1 MLVSLTGLADQ
12 LKLVSMSRFTNLLEV
27 GKSYDRKVLSRLWGL
42 AGFQAIGRGVFT
54 PKGEGQIFLF
64 VTRERL
70 GWMTPYENFL
80 DGDLLFWDGEKG
92 HGSDDRIANASKNGE
107 EIHLFYRDH
116 RPTPFTYHGKVV
128 LVRCSRFTDRP
139 SEFVFNVVAIAAELV
154 SSESM
159 QLAEEPA
166 DYAVISEAGMNSID
180 RAVTTKSRGIAQ
192 RLFRGNL
199 LRLWQGACA
208 VTSVQE
214 PRVLRS
220 SHIKPWADSNVREKV
235 DHFNGLLLVPNLD
248 ALFNEK
254 LISFR
259 NDGRIL
265 VSSDWRANDKRR
277 MHITP
282 DLHLRTVHPESWPYL
297 EFHRDIMFKR

>member
-1 MLVSLTGLADQ
+1 
-12 LKLVSMSRFTNLLEV
+12 MSRFSEPLEI
-27 GKSYDRKVLSRLWGL
+27 GKGYDRKVLAQLWGL

-54 PKGEGQIFLF
+54 PKGVGQIFLF

-70 GWMTPYENFL
+70 GWMTPYKNFL

-92 HGSDDRIANASKNGE
+92 HGSDDRISTASRNGE

-116 RPTPFTYHGKVV
+116 RLTPFIYHGKVV
-128 LVRCSRFTDRP
+128 MVRSNRYTDRP
-139 SEFVFNVVAIAAELV
+139 SEFVFNVVAIAAEV
-154 SSESM
+154 APAESM

-180 RAVTTKSRGIAQ
+180 CAVTTKSRGIAQ

-199 LRLWQGACA
+199 LRLWQGSCA
-208 VTSVQE
+208 VTNVQE

-220 SHIKPWADSNVREKV
+220 SHIKPWVDSNVQEKV
-235 DHFNGLLLVPNLD
+235 DHFNGLLLVPNID
-248 ALFNEK
+248 VLFNEG

-259 NDGRIL
+259 DDGRML
-265 VSSDWRANDKRR
+265 VSPDWRDDDQRR

-282 DLHLRTVHPESWPYL
+282 DLHLRTANTESRPYL
-297 EFHRDIMFKR
+297 EFHRDVRFKRVKENGNY

>member
-1 MLVSLTGLADQ
+1 
-12 LKLVSMSRFTNLLEV
+12 MSRFTDPLEI
-27 GKSYDRKVLSRLWGL
+27 GKSYDRKVLAQLWGL

-54 PKGEGQIFLF
+54 PKGVGQIFLF

-70 GWMTPYENFL
+70 GWMTPYKNFL
-80 DGDLLFWDGEKG
+80 DEDLLFWDGEKG
-92 HGSDDRIANASKNGE
+92 HGSDDRIVGASRRSE
-107 EIHLFYRDH
+107 EIHLFYRDN
-116 RPTPFTYHGKVV
+116 RLTPFTYHGKVV
-128 LVRCSRFTDRP
+128 MVRSNRFTDRP
-139 SEFVFNVVAIAAELV
+139 SEFVFNVVAIATELTPAEP
-154 SSESM
+154 M

-166 DYAVISEAGMNSID
+166 DYAVISEAGMSGID
-180 RAVTTKSRGIAQ
+180 RAVTIKSRGIAQ

-199 LRLWQGACA
+199 LRLWQGSCA

-220 SHIKPWADSNVREKV
+220 SHIKPWVNSNVQEKV

-248 ALFNEK
+248 ALFNEG

-259 NDGRIL
+259 DDGRML
-265 VSSDWRANDKRR
+265 VSPDWRADDQRR

-297 EFHRDIMFKR
+297 EFHRDVRFERVTAAGNG